1 MFKMAI
7 LGSKELCSEFREHLA
22 RYSVNRNYSIELEI
36 FSTIEKMQ
44 ESIQNGCKYDLI
56 FLNVDNKNSDL
67 IQYIKALSNEKGR
80 IVLISSL
87 KTIPSEW
94 INLQLFHIIPKELN
108 YENVKECL
116 NCYFKLIDFK
126 KFFHYTKNG
135 AKCIIAV
142 SKIKY
147 IKSNDKKITIYTSN
161 DSIEF
166 YGKLYEYKND
176 ETLKNFIKHISLSL

>member
-1 MFKMAI
+1 M
-7 LGSKELCSEFREHLA
+7 
-22 RYSVNRNYSIELEI
+22 
-36 FSTIEKMQ
+36 
-44 ESIQNGCKYDLI
+44 
-56 FLNVDNKNSDL
+56 DNKNSDL

-166 YGKLYEYKND
+166 YGKLYECKND
-176 ETLKNFIKHISLSL
+176 ETLKNFIKTHQSFLVNPDYIEQLGRYYMILKGDIKIPISRNSYKEIKNKFLRL